1 MMYISLR
8 DIIKRVIQES
18 IDADSVEDAID
29 NKYYVRIKYDD
40 QRKDKSGKSKGSRL
54 IRPLAIGTTKK
65 DNPVVR
71 AFQDNGSSRKGAPNY
86 KYFRLD
92 RIESWKPM
100 KHKNFY
106 DIPDSKFG
114 EYNRTGD
121 RSMGTFYKNAQF
133 DDMDGPL
140 NQIRAQRKSI
150 GPKMSTKNVQ
160 GPVDARR
167 QWGRNVFT
175 SQPNSKIYK
184 NAGDYIKQRSR
195 DIENGLFDTEKWLD
209 DYKKAEQ
216 EAQIQNQ
223 TAQPPS
229 SKSGPIP
236 NKNNKYDN
244 NNEPDYDEEDI
255 DLDDWLKHN
264 RSNNF

>member
-1 MMYISLR
+1 MYISLR
-8 DIIKRVIQES
+8 DIIRRVIQES
-18 IDADSVEDAID
+18 IDAKSVNDAIN
-29 NKYYVRIKYDD
+29 NKYYVRIKYNSP
-40 QRKDKSGKSKGSRL
+40 QEKKDEETKTGKSKKKSRV
-54 IRPLAIGTTKK
+54 IRPLAFGKTTL
-65 DNPVVR
+65 DNPAVR
-71 AFQDNGSSRKGAPNY
+71 AYQDNDDSHY

-92 RIESWKPM
+92 RIESWEPM
-100 KHKNFY
+100 KNKHFY
-106 DIPDSKFG
+106 DIPEPEFDQ
-114 EYNRTGD
+114 YNRTGD
-121 RSMGTFYKNAQF
+121 RLMSIFYNNVKF
-133 DDMDGPL
+133 DDMDDPL
-140 NQIRAQRKSI
+140 NRIRAQRKNP

-160 GPVDARR
+160 GPVDIRR

-184 NAGDYIKQRSR
+184 NAGNYIKQRSK
-195 DIENGLFDTEKWLD
+195 DIENGLFDTEKWLN
-209 DYKKAEQ
+209 DYKRAEQ

-229 SKSGPIP
+229 SKSGPIL
-236 NKNNKYDN
+236 NKNNNYDN